1 MKIEQL
7 KGKKL
12 VGHYDI
18 DEKCDLSPY
27 YPIAKIEYFWGHF
40 VIIGNGRGF
49 RCSFTE
55 EQFFNWCLLA
65 GWESERTTIGLSHEP
80 SWTRFW
86 TALRVR
92 GTAAGLDVLEE
103 WTQRIEGHT
112 RLFHAQPRRAFHP
125 SRVQETWR
133 QRKGIA
139 AAKGVAGALS
149 KHGQDSG
156 RLGYFFGYLG
166 KKIKKLKVDIQRI
179 RQGFAYPLVFY

>member
-1 MKIEQL
+1 M
-7 KGKKL
+7 
-12 VGHYDI
+12 
-18 DEKCDLSPY
+18 
-27 YPIAKIEYFWGHF
+27 
-40 VIIGNGRGF
+40 
-49 RCSFTE
+49 E
-55 EQFFNWCLLA
+55 EASVAHSRKNNSLNWCLLA

-112 RLFHAQPRRAFHP
+112 RLFHAASRRTFLAR
-125 SRVQETWR
+125 RVQETWR

-139 AAKGVAGALS
+139 AAKGVAGTLS

-156 RLGYFFGYLG
+156 RLGYFFGYFG

-179 RQGFAYPLVFY
+179 RQGFAYPLVFYYRINGLLSKNNADFFFFLFFRGRKKYI